1 MVGTILSNFWVAL
14 FAFSIYFFSAY
25 PFMEGLSILFNASVM
40 AIIFFVLTFIVRAI
54 IGFVMENPINIEQ
67 EMVVVSPDVAAKPE
81 ITSEKYAEIVKSLL
95 KDE

>member
-25 PFMEGLSILFNASVM
+25 PFKEGLSILLNASVL
-40 AIIFFVLTFIVRAI
+40 AIIFFVLTFIARAI
-54 IGFVMENPINIEQ
+54 IGFVMENPINVKE
-67 EMVVVSPDVAAKPE
+67 EMVVVSPDVEAEPE
-81 ITSEKYAEIVKSLL
+81 IISEKYAEIVKSLL